1 MDWVSHTVSA
11 FGESVGIPQLELD
24 DGGYVLFT
32 LETGG
37 ILCVHDLEPTGGDD
51 VLIMLTAP
59 LPMPAGAC
67 VRRALRM
74 ADFRANPTWQIQ
86 AATRGTELVLTLRMP
101 RHAFML
107 SVLEDGVEALFDFHA
122 RVALAN

>member
-32 LETGG
+32 VENGG
-37 ILCVHDLEPTGGDD
+37 TLCVHDLQPSGGDD

-67 VRRALRM
+67 VRKALAM
-74 ADFRANPTWQIQ
+74 ADFRANPTWQMQ
-86 AATRGTELVLTLRMP
+86 AATRGGELVLTLRMP

-107 SVLEDGVEALFDFHA
+107 SVLEDGVEALFDFHT
-122 RVALAN
+122 RVAQVN